1 MDRQTDEWMDRWTDK
16 HKMHKVEWTYIL
28 TYIHTYKWVYQL
40 VRLSVVLT
48 FYRMLLISHCVLYE
62 GMFVFQLRP
71 RHSTTNSTIAMWRV
85 CVSLWYAHT
94 KLYTLLDVVMFV
106 FLLLL
111 RRLSCALGRCVRPSI
126 HSSVCLSFSQS
137 TTKPTS
143 IIKVYYFFFFFLLL
157 PFHLYTLTH
166 SLAVFFAC
174 LCFFRGLYMDF
185 ITFKSRKN
193 QQAIPNNNNKN
204 KNKKSSALSSP
215 FSQWRRRPPN
225 NELCSVVCSLVCLF
239 VRSFVV
245 HMYMRLVV
253 NMFDCLCCSC
263 CCCCVMLLVTVVS
276 KALT

>member
-1 MDRQTDEWMDRWTDK
+1 MNV
-16 HKMHKVEWTYIL
+16 H

-71 RHSTTNSTIAMWRV
+71 RHSTTNSTIAMWCEYMCVFVV
-85 CVSLWYAHT
+85 CTYQVIYFIGCSYVRIL
-94 KLYTLLDVVMFV
+94 VVV
-106 FLLLL
+106 EKAFLCF
-111 RRLSCALGRCVRPSI
+111 RSVCPSVRPSI
-126 HSSVCLSFSQS
+126 RPFVCHLVSRQPNQRQLLKCIIFSS
-137 TTKPTS
+137 
-143 IIKVYYFFFFFLLL
+143 FFLLL

-204 KNKKSSALSSP
+204 KNKK
-215 FSQWRRRPPN
+215 
-225 NELCSVVCSLVCLF
+225 ELCSELSFFTVAAAATKQRIVLC
-239 VRSFVV
+239 VR
-245 HMYMRLVV
+245 
-253 NMFDCLCCSC
+253 
-263 CCCCVMLLVTVVS
+263 
-276 KALT
+276 

>member
-94 KLYTLLDVVMFV
+94 KLYTLLDVVMYV

-166 SLAVFFAC
+166 SLAVFLLAYA
-174 LCFFRGLYMDF
+174 FFGVYIWTLLPLRVEKISKQYPTT
-185 ITFKSRKN
+185 ITRTK
-193 QQAIPNNNNKN
+193 I
-204 KNKKSSALSSP
+204 KKSSALSSP

-225 NELCSVVCSLVCLF
+225 NELCCVVCSLVCLF
-239 VRSFVV
+239 VRLSFI
-245 HMYMRLVV
+245 
-253 NMFDCLCCSC
+253 CICG
-263 CCCCVMLLVTVVS
+263 
-276 KALT
+276 